1 MGWLWDEPGGVG
13 LEGPD
18 KEARSAETEQN
29 RTQQNPGEHAAGA
42 ADPLTSR
49 F

>member
-18 KEARSAETEQN
+18 KEARSSETREHGTARN
-29 RTQQNPGEHAAGA
+29 RTLQNPGEHAAGA
-42 ADPLTSR
+42 TR
-49 F
+49 